1 MARKVVPRAGS
12 EQTRARI
19 LAESERLFSELGYDG
34 VSMRQVGTAA
44 EVPFALVTYHFKTK
58 LGLYQA
64 VFNRRITEFCE
75 DRVTQLR
82 QVVIGPDAQA
92 NFFAISAAFV
102 RPMMRLREMPEG
114 AQFSQLLA
122 REVFDPKEADR
133 GVLAEHLDPGARL
146 TIDLLQ
152 MSAPNASKSDI
163 ARAYH
168 FTTGALAVNHTSSE
182 RLQRISN
189 LDGKTLD
196 FGDGTDQL
204 VRFIAAGLLAALRP
218 ELLASGLGQG
228 DAHGRKRTVAADAT
242 RQTAPHVK
250 KARPSAD
257 KRSLAPAT
265 Q

>member
-1 MARKVVPRAGS
+1 MARNVVPRAGG

-19 LAESERLFSELGYDG
+19 LAVSERLFSELGYDG

-64 VFNRRITEFCE
+64 VFNRRISEFSE
-75 DRVTQLR
+75 QRIAQLQ
-82 QVVIGPDAQA
+82 QVVIGPDARA
-92 NFFAISAAFV
+92 NFLAISAAFV
-102 RPMMRLREMPEG
+102 KPMMGLRQLPDG

-146 TIDLLQ
+146 TIDLLH
-152 MSAPNASKSDI
+152 MAAPNASRADV

-168 FTTGALAVNHTSSE
+168 FTTGALAVNHASSE
-182 RLQRISN
+182 RLKRISG

-196 FGDGTDQL
+196 SGDGTDQL

-218 ELLASGLGQG
+218 ELLANALDQG
-228 DAHGRKRTVAADAT
+228 DTHKRKRTALADGKE
-242 RQTAPHVK
+242 RTAPVK
-250 KARPSAD
+250 KARSATN
-257 KRSLAPAT
+257 KRSMAT
-265 Q
+265 AT